1 MLNRRLT
8 LKARPAGIPGPEHF
22 SVEAAPS
29 RPIEPGE
36 LLVETMY
43 ISIDPAMRSWIS
55 DVSGYARGVAIGD
68 VMRAGGIGRVLQSR
82 AEGFGAGDLVQGRT
96 GWQSHAILH
105 GRQTQKLDLSLGSLE
120 DWMGPLGTSALTAY
134 FGVRDVG
141 ALKPGETLLVS
152 AAAGGVGQI
161 AAQIGLIDACRVIG
175 IAGGPEKCRFLTETL
190 GLHGAIDYKSEND
203 LTAAI
208 RRECPGGIDVYFDNV
223 GGPTLDAALAA
234 LRTDAR
240 VVLCGRISQTVAPE
254 PYGIR
259 NLGMVGGKRIMMRN
273 FLVFDYHDRY
283 PEARAW
289 LSAQIRGGRLRQR
302 LHIVEGL
309 ENAPSALGMLFRGE
323 NLPASWSSESPAD
336 GACPDHVF
344 RRCQRV
350 GELHVPVHLHRH
362 QDPERHHHRDH
373 RRPAV

>member
-1 MLNRRLT
+1 MLNRRIT

-22 SVEAAPS
+22 SQDAMPV

-55 DVSGYARGVAIGD
+55 DSSGYARGVAIGD
-68 VMRAGGIGRVLQSR
+68 VMRAGGIARVLQTHTTDF
-82 AEGFGAGDLVQGRT
+82 AIGDLVQGRT
-96 GWQSHAILH
+96 GWQSHPILR
-105 GRQTQKLDLSLGSLE
+105 GRETQKLDLSIGSLE

-134 FGVRDVG
+134 FGVRDIG

-175 IAGGPEKCRFLTETL
+175 IAGGPEKCRFLLQTL
-190 GLHGAIDYKSEND
+190 GLHGVVDYKAEND

-208 RRECPGGIDVYFDNV
+208 RRQSPEGIDVYFDNV
-223 GGPTLDAALAA
+223 GGPTLDAALAN

-240 VVLCGRISQTVAPE
+240 VALCGRISQTVAPE

-259 NLGMVGGKRIMMRN
+259 NLGNLGGKRITMRN

-283 PEARAW
+283 SEARAW
-289 LSAQIRGGRLRQR
+289 LSAQIRGGRLQQR

-309 ENAPSALGMLFRGE
+309 EDAPRALGMLFKGE
-323 NLPASWSSESPAD
+323 NTGKLVVRAA
-336 GACPDHVF
+336 G
-344 RRCQRV
+344 
-350 GELHVPVHLHRH
+350 
-362 QDPERHHHRDH
+362 
-373 RRPAV
+373 

>member
-1 MLNRRLT
+1 MLNHRIT

-22 SVEAAPS
+22 NQDAIPV
-29 RPIEPGE
+29 RPIEAGE
-36 LLVETMY
+36 LLVETLY

-55 DVSGYARGVAIGD
+55 DSSGYARGVPIGD
-68 VMRAGGIGRVLQSR
+68 VMRAGGIARVLQSQ
-82 AEGFGAGDLVQGRT
+82 AADFAPGDLVQGRT
-96 GWQSHAILH
+96 GWQSHPIL
-105 GRQTQKLDLSLGSLE
+105 RARETQKLDLSFGSLE

-134 FGVRDVG
+134 FGVRDIG

-161 AAQIGLIDACRVIG
+161 ATQIGLIDACRVVG
-175 IAGGPEKCRFLTETL
+175 IAGGPEKCQFLRNTL
-190 GLHGAIDYKSEND
+190 GLHGVIDYKSEND

-208 RRECPGGIDVYFDNV
+208 RRECPNGIDVYFDNV
-223 GGPTLDAALAA
+223 GGPTLDAALAN

-240 VVLCGRISQTVAPE
+240 VVLCGRISQTVAAE

-259 NLGMVGGKRIMMRN
+259 NLGSLGGKRITMRN

-289 LSAQIRGGRLRQR
+289 LSAQIRGGRLRQQ

-309 ENAPSALGMLFRGE
+309 EHAPRALGMLFRGE
-323 NLPASWSSESPAD
+323 NTGKLIVKPAT
-336 GACPDHVF
+336 
-344 RRCQRV
+344 
-350 GELHVPVHLHRH
+350 
-362 QDPERHHHRDH
+362 
-373 RRPAV
+373 